1 MNEKHF
7 ESQPPNKKCNSW
19 HFICVGCLKPVKTS
33 EAWYL
38 ENKGQF
44 HKKCLEKQF
53 IKESGALE

>member
-7 ESQPPNKKCNSW
+7 ESIAPNKKYNFW
-19 HFICVGCLKPVKTS
+19 HFLCAGCKRAVKTN

-44 HKKCLEKQF
+44 HKDCLEKHF
-53 IKESGALE
+53 KKYA